1 MGKKAAPKA
10 KGKGKGKAAA
20 APAPVVSATATAS
33 STAASAEALAAAN
46 CSVTGQLAS
55 QAQARDVKFV
65 NFSLSAY
72 GTNLIQDTTLDLN
85 YGRRYGL
92 IGRNGSG
99 KSTFLNMM
107 GHRELSIPKHI
118 DIYMLREEAEP
129 SDMTAMEMVVDF
141 GKKAVTRLEKE
152 EERIMEEEGPDS
164 PLLLDIYERL
174 DSLDPSTFEKRAGE
188 LLFGLGF
195 DQVMVKKATKDMS
208 GGWRMRVALATALF
222 VKPHLLL
229 LDEPT
234 NHLDLGACVWLENY
248 LSTYDRI
255 LVLVSHSQDFLN
267 GVCTNIMHL
276 TPKKTLEYYGGN
288 YDTFMKTKL
297 ENETNQMKQYHKQQE
312 EIKHMKEFISSCGTY
327 ANLVRQ
333 AKSRQK
339 ILDKMEAD
347 GLIQP
352 VDKEHGVNLFFP
364 SCGQLAPPV
373 LAFQEV
379 AFAYSGKM
387 SDALYKNLDFGVDL
401 DSRIVLVGP
410 NGAGKSTLLKLMDG
424 ELTPTQGMV
433 QRHGHLRIARYNQH
447 SNEQLDLELTP
458 IEYMRKEFAH
468 LNLEVSEWRSRLG
481 KFGITGKMQSSPM
494 SCMSDGQ
501 KSMTVFCWIS
511 QQMPH
516 MLLFDEPTNHLD
528 MECID
533 SLAEAI
539 NEFEGGL
546 VLVSHDFRLLQQVA
560 KDIWVCDNKSI
571 TKWKGT
577 ILDYK
582 KHLASTMVL
591 VNS

>member
-1 MGKKAAPKA
+1 MGKKAVNKG

-20 APAPVVSATATAS
+20 APAKPTVSSTSTAS
-33 STAASAEALAAAN
+33 ATAASAEALAAAN

-55 QAQARDVKFV
+55 QAQARDIKFV

-72 GTNLIQDTTLDLN
+72 GTNLIQDTTLELN

-99 KSTFLNMM
+99 KSTFLNMI
-107 GHRELSIPKHI
+107 GHRELAIPKHI

-129 SDMTAMEMVVDF
+129 TERTAMEMVVDF
-141 GKKAVTRLEKE
+141 GKKAVERLEQE

-164 PLLLDIYERL
+164 PVLLDIYDRL
-174 DSLDPSTFEKRAGE
+174 ESLVSCDLWFLLSVGISFSDFSPFFSPFITQDPSTFEKRAGE
-188 LLFGLGF
+188 LLYGLGF
-195 DQVMVKKATKDMS
+195 DSVMIKKATKDMS

-222 VKPHLLL
+222 VRPHLLL

-248 LSTYDRI
+248 LSTYDKI

-352 VDKEHGVNLFFP
+352 VDKEHGVSLFFP
-364 SCGQLAPPV
+364 SCGQLSPPV
-373 LAFQEV
+373 LAFQDV

-401 DSRIVLVGP
+401 DSRVVLVGP

-424 ELTPTQGMV
+424 ELNPTEGMI

-447 SNEQLDLELTP
+447 SNEQLDLDLTP

-468 LNLEVSEWRSRLG
+468 LNLEIPEWRSRLG
-481 KFGITGKMQSSPM
+481 RFGISGKMQSSPM
-494 SCMSDGQ
+494 RCMSDGQ

-511 QQMPH
+511 QQQPH

-533 SLAEAI
+533 SLAEVC
-539 NEFEGGL
+539 FE
-546 VLVSHDFRLLQQVA
+546 
-560 KDIWVCDNKSI
+560 DI
-571 TKWKGT
+571 
-577 ILDYK
+577 
-582 KHLASTMVL
+582 
-591 VNS
+591 

>member
-1 MGKKAAPKA
+1 MGKKNQNRG
-10 KGKGKGKAAA
+10 GKGKGKA
-20 APAPVVSATATAS
+20 PAKEAS
-33 STAASAEALAAAN
+33 PPRSDPEVKVQNDALAAAN

-55 QAQARDVKFV
+55 QAQARDIKFV
-65 NFSLSAY
+65 NFSLTAY
-72 GTNLIQDTTLDLN
+72 GTNLIQDTTLELN

-99 KSTFLNMM
+99 KSTFLNML

-118 DIYMLREEAEP
+118 DIYMLREEVDP
-129 SDMTAMEMVVDF
+129 TNKTAMEMVIDH
-141 GKKAVTRLEKE
+141 GKKAVERLEKE

-164 PLLLDIYERL
+164 PLLLDVYDRL
-174 DSLDPSTFEKRAGE
+174 DSLDPTTFEKRAGE
-188 LLFGLGF
+188 LLYGLGF
-195 DQVMVKKATKDMS
+195 DQVMMKKATKDMS
-208 GGWRMRVALATALF
+208 GGWRMRVALASALF
-222 VKPHLLL
+222 VRPHLLL

-234 NHLDLGACVWLENY
+234 NHLDLGACVWLEKY

-276 TPKKTLEYYGGN
+276 TPQKTLEYYGGN
-288 YDTFMKTKL
+288 YDAFVKTKQ
-297 ENETNQMKQYHKQQE
+297 ENETNQMKQYYKQQE
-312 EIKHMKEFISSCGTY
+312 EIKHIKEFIASCGTY

-347 GLIQP
+347 GLIKP
-352 VDKEHGVNLFFP
+352 VEKEHAVSLFFP
-364 SCGQLAPPV
+364 GCGQLSPPV

-387 SDALYKNLDFGVDL
+387 KDVLYRDLNLSVDL

-410 NGAGKSTLLKLMDG
+410 NGAGKSTLLKLMVG
-424 ELTPTQGMV
+424 ELSPTAGMV
-433 QRHGHLRIARYNQH
+433 QKHGHLRIARYNQH
-447 SNEQLDLELTP
+447 SNEQLDLDLTP
-458 IEYMRKEFAH
+458 IDYMRREFASM
-468 LNLEVSEWRSRLG
+468 NLEIPEWRQRLG
-481 KFGITGKMQSSPM
+481 RFGITGKAQTSPM
-494 SCMSDGQ
+494 SQMSDGQ
-501 KSMTVFCWIS
+501 KSMVVFCFIACK
-511 QQMPH
+511 MPH

-539 NEFEGGL
+539 NDFEGGL

-560 KDIWVCDNKSI
+560 KEIWVCDNKAI
-571 TKWKGT
+571 TKWQGS

-582 KHLASTMVL
+582 NHLAKTMEIEC
-591 VNS
+591 